1 MEDWGTFDK
10 ITKTSILNSTGTKLI
25 KQKPIKKI
33 IEEYHDPLKEKE
45 KERKVKDK
53 SELKTNLDIIL

>member
-45 KERKVKDK
+45 KSKIKDK
-53 SELKTNLDIIL
+53 SPLETKLDIIL

>member
-10 ITKTSILNSTGTKLI
+10 ITKISILNSTGTKLI
-25 KQKPIKKI
+25 KMKPIKKI

-45 KERKVKDK
+45 KSKDK
-53 SELKTNLDIIL
+53 TPLETKLDIIL